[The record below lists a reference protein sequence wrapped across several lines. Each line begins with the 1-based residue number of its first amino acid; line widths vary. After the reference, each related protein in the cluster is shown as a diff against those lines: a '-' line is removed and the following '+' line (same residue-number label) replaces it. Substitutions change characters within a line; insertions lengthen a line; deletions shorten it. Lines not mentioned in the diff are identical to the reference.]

1 MALNQD
7 FNLPRLERC
16 LALTWESGAQP
27 VVIFTKS
34 DLRENLDEKLA
45 LAAPVTLG
53 VETLVISSIKGDTW
67 KYVRELIRP
76 GMTAA
81 MIGSSGT
88 GKSTL
93 LDRLLG
99 GEAIRTNGLRSDGK
113 GRHTTT
119 RRTADSSSIRR
130 GCVNSE
136 CGTARR
142 VLTGDKEYVLLYN
155 KNRDQIKYCLKELR
169 IELER

>member
-93 LDRLLG
+93 LNRLLG
-99 GEAIRTNGLRSDGK
+99 GDAIRTNGLRSDGK

-119 RRTADSSSIRR
+119 RRELYRLPDGGLIVDTPGMREFGMWDSSEGIDRR
-130 GCVNSE
+130 
-136 CGTARR
+136 
-142 VLTGDKEYVLLYN
+142 
-155 KNRDQIKYCLKELR
+155 
-169 IELER
+169 

>member
-93 LDRLLG
+93 LNRLLG

-119 RRTADSSSIRR
+119 RRELYRLPDGGLIVDTPGMREFGMWDSAEGIDRR
-130 GCVNSE
+130 
-136 CGTARR
+136 
-142 VLTGDKEYVLLYN
+142 
-155 KNRDQIKYCLKELR
+155 
-169 IELER
+169 

>member
-34 DLRENLDEKLA
+34 DLCENLDEKLA

-93 LDRLLG
+93 LNRLLG

-119 RRTADSSSIRR
+119 RRELYRLPDGGLIVDTPGMREFGMWDSSEGIDRR
-130 GCVNSE
+130 
-136 CGTARR
+136 
-142 VLTGDKEYVLLYN
+142 
-155 KNRDQIKYCLKELR
+155 
-169 IELER
+169 

>member
-67 KYVRELIRP
+67 KYVRELMRP

-93 LDRLLG
+93 LNRLLG

-119 RRTADSSSIRR
+119 RRELYRLPDGGLIVDTPGMREFGMWDSSEGIDRR
-130 GCVNSE
+130 
-136 CGTARR
+136 
-142 VLTGDKEYVLLYN
+142 
-155 KNRDQIKYCLKELR
+155 
-169 IELER
+169 

>member
-67 KYVRELIRP
+67 KYVRELIRL

-93 LDRLLG
+93 LNRLLG

-119 RRTADSSSIRR
+119 RRELYRLPDGGLIVDTPGMREFGMWDSSEGIDRR
-130 GCVNSE
+130 
-136 CGTARR
+136 
-142 VLTGDKEYVLLYN
+142 
-155 KNRDQIKYCLKELR
+155 
-169 IELER
+169 

>member
-34 DLRENLDEKLA
+34 DLREHLDEKLA

-93 LDRLLG
+93 LNRLLG

-119 RRTADSSSIRR
+119 RRELYRLPDGGLIVDTPGMREFGMWDSSEGIDRR
-130 GCVNSE
+130 
-136 CGTARR
+136 
-142 VLTGDKEYVLLYN
+142 
-155 KNRDQIKYCLKELR
+155 
-169 IELER
+169 

>member
-27 VVIFTKS
+27 VVILTKS

-93 LDRLLG
+93 LNRLLG

-119 RRTADSSSIRR
+119 RRELYRLPDGGLIVDTPGMREFGMWDSSEGIDRR
-130 GCVNSE
+130 
-136 CGTARR
+136 
-142 VLTGDKEYVLLYN
+142 
-155 KNRDQIKYCLKELR
+155 
-169 IELER
+169 

>member
-93 LDRLLG
+93 LNRLLG

-119 RRTADSSSIRR
+119 RRELYRLPDGGLIVDTPGMREFGMWDSSEGIDRR
-130 GCVNSE
+130 
-136 CGTARR
+136 
-142 VLTGDKEYVLLYN
+142 
-155 KNRDQIKYCLKELR
+155 
-169 IELER
+169 

>member
-67 KYVRELIRP
+67 KYVCELIRP

-93 LDRLLG
+93 LNRLLG

-119 RRTADSSSIRR
+119 RRELYRLPDGGLIVDTPGMREFGMWDSSEGIDRR
-130 GCVNSE
+130 
-136 CGTARR
+136 
-142 VLTGDKEYVLLYN
+142 
-155 KNRDQIKYCLKELR
+155 
-169 IELER
+169 

>member
-53 VETLVISSIKGDTW
+53 LETLVISSIKGDTW

-93 LDRLLG
+93 LNRLLG

-119 RRTADSSSIRR
+119 RRELYRLPDGGLIVDTPGMREFGMWDSSEGIDRR
-130 GCVNSE
+130 
-136 CGTARR
+136 
-142 VLTGDKEYVLLYN
+142 
-155 KNRDQIKYCLKELR
+155 
-169 IELER
+169 

>member
-93 LDRLLG
+93 LNRLLG
-99 GEAIRTNGLRSDGK
+99 GEAIRTNGLRSDGN

-119 RRTADSSSIRR
+119 RRELYRLPDGGLIVDTPGMREFGMWDSSEGIDRR
-130 GCVNSE
+130 
-136 CGTARR
+136 
-142 VLTGDKEYVLLYN
+142 
-155 KNRDQIKYCLKELR
+155 
-169 IELER
+169 

>member
-81 MIGSSGT
+81 IIGSSGT

-93 LDRLLG
+93 LNRLLG
-99 GEAIRTNGLRSDGK
+99 GEVIRTNGLRSDGK

-119 RRTADSSSIRR
+119 RRELYRLPDGGLIVDTPGMREFGMWDSSEGIDRR
-130 GCVNSE
+130 
-136 CGTARR
+136 
-142 VLTGDKEYVLLYN
+142 
-155 KNRDQIKYCLKELR
+155 
-169 IELER
+169 

>member
-93 LDRLLG
+93 LNRLLG
-99 GEAIRTNGLRSDGK
+99 GEAIRTNGLRSDEK

-119 RRTADSSSIRR
+119 RRELYRLPDGGLIVDTPGMREFGMWDSAEGIDRR
-130 GCVNSE
+130 
-136 CGTARR
+136 
-142 VLTGDKEYVLLYN
+142 
-155 KNRDQIKYCLKELR
+155 
-169 IELER
+169 

>member
-1 MALNQD
+1 MALNED

-93 LDRLLG
+93 LNRLLG

-119 RRTADSSSIRR
+119 RRELYRLPDGGLIVDTPGMREFGMWDSSEGIDRR
-130 GCVNSE
+130 
-136 CGTARR
+136 
-142 VLTGDKEYVLLYN
+142 
-155 KNRDQIKYCLKELR
+155 
-169 IELER
+169 

>member
-93 LDRLLG
+93 LNRLLG

-119 RRTADSSSIRR
+119 RRELYRLPDGGLIVDTPGMREAWPRESGRCLWSFCLASS
-130 GCVNSE
+130 
-136 CGTARR
+136 
-142 VLTGDKEYVLLYN
+142 
-155 KNRDQIKYCLKELR
+155 LR
-169 IELER
+169 EAISA

>member
-76 GMTAA
+76 GMIAA

-93 LDRLLG
+93 LNRLLG

-119 RRTADSSSIRR
+119 RRELYRLPDGGLIVDTPGMREFGMWDSSEGIDRR
-130 GCVNSE
+130 
-136 CGTARR
+136 
-142 VLTGDKEYVLLYN
+142 
-155 KNRDQIKYCLKELR
+155 
-169 IELER
+169 

>member
-27 VVIFTKS
+27 VVTFTKS

-93 LDRLLG
+93 LNRLLG

-119 RRTADSSSIRR
+119 RRELYRLPDGGLIVDTPGMREFGMWDSSEGIDRR
-130 GCVNSE
+130 
-136 CGTARR
+136 
-142 VLTGDKEYVLLYN
+142 
-155 KNRDQIKYCLKELR
+155 
-169 IELER
+169 

>member
-93 LDRLLG
+93 LNRHLG

-119 RRTADSSSIRR
+119 RRELYRLPDGGLIVDTPGMREFGMWDSSEGIDRR
-130 GCVNSE
+130 
-136 CGTARR
+136 
-142 VLTGDKEYVLLYN
+142 
-155 KNRDQIKYCLKELR
+155 
-169 IELER
+169 